1 MRKKQARIA
10 ERRAGRGP
18 IGEGF
23 MDDSRRFGVPV
34 ARRRFLFGAAAA
46 MAGPSLVQAA
56 GDSGHALNHAGSTKL
71 KAHLAEHAGSRDAVE
86 LYYQAA
92 VFAYAAMAADP
103 TGRAS
108 GRAMALYNES
118 LAGCL
123 RVATRHRAIDPRSS
137 LVLRT
142 SRGEVAVPIVHRGF
156 VWSPTEFHQLLPP
169 STAPRNPSSS
179 RVHVRDGLG
188 APQVARRCNP
198 QATAADAFLPD
209 NGYFAATAVL
219 RPDLNVWLNG
229 EGPGSGDVLELND
242 PLRIGCVDAS
252 GAVRPLSYDLDA
264 PMAFLEHDTIGPF
277 QSGWQGLVSPSQDP
291 NRAFLNLLEP
301 FQPGKIPA
309 IFVHGLYDSP
319 YTFCD
324 LMNALRMRPGF
335 LDRYQIVGYRYPTG
349 LTFLHT
355 AALFRRDMYRF
366 AAAVDP
372 AQADPSVQN
381 SVLIGHSMG
390 GLVMKTLMV
399 SPGALFWNQV
409 CNRPL
414 ETLAATEQARASLS
428 ALFFFEPVPTIR
440 RAIFVATPHN
450 GLSAAAQPGGVI
462 TEALTRRPRDLDG
475 LVGQL
480 DRDNP
485 GAVLPYMHD
494 LPNCIGMLRRREP
507 THRVLRDLPIV
518 PSIPFHT
525 IAGTGRILPAAI
537 SHGDGVVPVGSAHH
551 EGADSETLVPE
562 THTTIN
568 PSEYTLVEVE
578 RILRLHAGS

>member
-1 MRKKQARIA
+1 MREKQGRVA
-10 ERRAGRGP
+10 ERREGRGP
-18 IGEGF
+18 ICEGF
-23 MDDSRRFGVPV
+23 MDDARRIGVPV
-34 ARRRFLFGAAAA
+34 ARRRFLWGAAAA

-71 KAHLAEHAGSRDAVE
+71 KAHLAEHAGSRDGVE

-103 TGRAS
+103 TGRES
-108 GRAMALYNES
+108 GRAMALYNEC

-123 RVATRHRAIDPRSS
+123 RVASRHRAIDPRSS

-156 VWSPTEFHQLLPP
+156 VWSPSEFHGLIPP
-169 STAPRNPSSS
+169 STAPRNPSNA
-179 RVHVRDGLG
+179 RDHTRAGLG
-188 APQVARRCNP
+188 APQVVRRCNP
-198 QATAADAFLPD
+198 QATAADAFLPTTS
-209 NGYFAATAVL
+209 YFPATAAL
-219 RPDLNVWLNG
+219 RPDLDAWLNG
-229 EGPGSGDVLELND
+229 GGPGPGDVLELVD
-242 PLRIGCVDAS
+242 PLRVGCVEGP
-252 GAVRPLSYDLDA
+252 GAGRPLAYDLDA
-264 PMAFLEHDTIGPF
+264 PIAFLEHETIGPF
-277 QSGWQGLVSPSQDP
+277 QSGWEGLVNPSQDP

-301 FQPGKIPA
+301 FQPGKTPVV
-309 IFVHGLYDSP
+309 FVHGLYDSP
-319 YTFCD
+319 YTFTD
-324 LMNALRMRPGF
+324 LMNGLRLRPGF

-372 AQADPSVQN
+372 AQADPGVQN
-381 SVLIGHSMG
+381 SVLVGHSMG

-399 SPGALFWNQV
+399 SSGCTFWNQV

-414 ETLAATEQARASLS
+414 EALATAEQSRASLS

-475 LVGQL
+475 LIGQL
-480 DRDNP
+480 NRDNP
-485 GAVLPYMHD
+485 GAILPYMHD

-507 THRVLRDLPIV
+507 THRALRDLAIDPAIQY
-518 PSIPFHT
+518 HT

-551 EGADSETLVPE
+551 EGAASETLVPE